1 MIGDR
6 NYSPKGSNSW
16 SRKFACA
23 FRGIVVG
30 IREQNS
36 FYVHLPVTVGVIAAA
51 WWLGVSRIEWCLLVL
66 CIGAVVA
73 SEMFNTAIEH
83 LARAVSRE
91 ENPHL
96 RDALDAASGAV
107 LVGALTAAGVGSV
120 VLLGHYLESH

>member
-1 MIGDR
+1 MDTSR
-6 NYSPKGSNSW
+6 RKTSW
-16 SRKFACA
+16 FRKFACA
-23 FRGIVVG
+23 FRGIGVG

-36 FYVHLPVTVGVIAAA
+36 FYVHFPVTAGTIIAA
-51 WWLGVSRIEWCLLVL
+51 WWIGVSRIEWCLLVL

-83 LARAVSRE
+83 LARAISRE

-107 LVGALTAAGVGSV
+107 LVGALTAAGVGLT
-120 VLLGHYLESH
+120 VLVGRITG